1 MRVKAKWNVKG
12 SDGWHLTGEIF
23 ETKEDFGNAVEVLD
37 APKRASK
44 REATP
49 VKAPEPET
57 EKPAVTE
64 ETTAEPLVE
73 EEPKPRTPSRR
84 KISM

>member
-37 APKRASK
+37 APKRAPK
-44 REATP
+44 REAAPEKT
-49 VKAPEPET
+49 PEPET

-64 ETTAEPLVE
+64 ETTAEPLVAE
-73 EEPKPRTPSRR
+73 VPKPRTPSRQ
-84 KISM
+84 KISR